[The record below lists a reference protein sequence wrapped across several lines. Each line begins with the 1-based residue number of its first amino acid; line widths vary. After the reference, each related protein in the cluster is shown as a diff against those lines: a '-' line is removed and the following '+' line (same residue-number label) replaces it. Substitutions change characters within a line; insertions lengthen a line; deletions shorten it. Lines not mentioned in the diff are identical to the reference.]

1 MAEQINLKE
10 LANKAAEEI
19 VAQMDTN
26 FEDEQTRASAI
37 ALIEV
42 GFTKG
47 FVDGETYLSDQ
58 VKAKLGLTA
67 NEEDEEDV
75 EE

>member
-1 MAEQINLKE
+1 MAQEINLKE
-10 LANKAAEEI
+10 LANKAAEEL
-19 VAQMDTN
+19 VEQMATN

-58 VKAKLGLTA
+58 VKAKLGLST
-67 NEEDEEDV
+67 EEDEEDI
-75 EE
+75 EG